1 MFHPS
6 KLLALLLVFS
16 LFSVAQVSVTVNVVP
31 GQSFVKQSS
40 SPESPVL
47 AGEPVAFY
55 CDYFSQASGVRIQ
68 NADCALVL
76 DGKSFDVSGERNS
89 VVLGNVKSGPHYWK
103 CVCSASSYNPAS
115 GEQQLLSVE
124 TLSAPSEA
132 LASKLI
138 EGAEAEVAAKKE
150 SGEDASG
157 AEKQLS
163 QALAAFGENDFAR
176 ASQLA
181 VASLSAKPLKIST
194 ADAASPAGFIPTE
207 YMVVLIS
214 ALLGIITVAVI
225 STIAI
230 LKK

>member
-1 MFHPS
+1 MSTPL

-16 LFSVAQVSVTVNVVP
+16 LFSFAQVSVTVNVIP
-31 GQSFVKQSS
+31 GQSFVEQST
-40 SPESPVL
+40 SPASPVL

-55 CDYFSQASGVRIQ
+55 CDYYSQASGARIQ

-89 VVLGNVKSGPHYWK
+89 VVLGNVKSGLHYWK
-103 CVCSASSYNPAS
+103 CVCSAPSYNPAS

-124 TLSAPSEA
+124 TLSAPSSA

-138 EGAEAEVAAKKE
+138 KNAEAELTAKKE
-150 SGEDASG
+150 AGEDASG
-157 AEKQLS
+157 VENQLS
-163 QALAAFGENDFAR
+163 QAVAAFGKNDFAQ

-181 VASLSAKPLKIST
+181 VASLSAKPLKLTT
-194 ADAASPAGFIPTE
+194 ANSASLTGVIPTE
-207 YMVVLIS
+207 YMVVLVS
-214 ALLGIITVAVI
+214 ALLGIITVAI
-225 STIAI
+225 ITTIAL